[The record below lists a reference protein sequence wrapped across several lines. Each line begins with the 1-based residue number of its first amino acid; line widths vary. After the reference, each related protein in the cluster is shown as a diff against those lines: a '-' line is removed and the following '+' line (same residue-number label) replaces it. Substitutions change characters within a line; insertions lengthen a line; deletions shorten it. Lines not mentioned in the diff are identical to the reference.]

1 ESCPGVAAPLFIVS
15 AGRLLMLMR
24 EGGALPPLIK
34 FCIAM
39 RPPKVVWV
47 SAQAAIII
55 AALGAEALAHSASK
69 IASASLGATTPGAPQ
84 LLEGC
89 EGGAGGWT
97 CVNEADVYPSS
108 PNVERNLLQS
118 AALKTSVFSIRTIV
132 CPWPEMPAAKTGF
145 RL

>member
-1 ESCPGVAAPLFIVS
+1 MLIMDGGV
-15 AGRLLMLMR
+15 LL
-24 EGGALPPLIK
+24 PLIR

-39 RPPKVVWV
+39 SPPKVVGV
-47 SAQAAIII
+47 SEQAAITI
-55 AALGAEALAHSASK
+55 AALGAEALAHSASN
-69 IASASLGATTPGAPQ
+69 IASASLGAITPGAPQ

-89 EGGAGGWT
+89 EGGAGGWV
-97 CVNEADVYPSS
+97 CVNEPDAKPSS
-108 PNVERNLLQS
+108 PNVERNVLQS